1 MKNYKQG
8 IIFGV
13 LSIISG
19 LLLSGIPFG
28 TNVIEIINAAVLV
41 LGVIT
46 LLIIGISKRRYTA
59 SVIEA
64 AVYLVVLF
72 VLTMIIE
79 LNMSD
84 FVIVG
89 VGFVPGL
96 SMAVTGLITSMQQQG
111 NRKVLAGIMINSIG
125 ILISIISLGMSV
137 MNGFIIR

>member
-1 MKNYKQG
+1 MNTYKQG
-8 IIFGV
+8 IILGV

-19 LLLSGIPFG
+19 LLLNGIPYG
-28 TNVIEIINAAVLV
+28 TNVIEIINEAVLI

-46 LLIIGISKRRYTA
+46 LLLIGISKKRYTA
-59 SVIEA
+59 AVIAA

-96 SMAVTGLITSMQQQG
+96 SMAITGLITSIQQKE
-111 NRKVLAGIMINSIG
+111 NRKILGGLIINSIG
-125 ILISIISLGMSV
+125 ILISVISLGMSV